1 MGDIFAQRNA
11 LEAELTTGGIGN
23 GMLFDEF
30 VVFYFL
36 QKHRIRRLAEVKLLE
51 FMISLKYYSRYWQR
65 AELFCQLMEVMRY
78 QPLFENPDGFNYRLD
93 YNAQNFFFSIHRKLA
108 TFDCVEEEGATY
120 VEKKSAKKLLKICLY
135 FTEEYQRSRLLAKLD
150 KDLRV
155 FDKVEY
161 CDFDWAMAL
170 MLDEYLASKK
180 RITGTLNRAFSR
192 KY

>member
-1 MGDIFAQRNA
+1 MSKDNEAGKVLPWEYTKQVMADIFAQRNG
-11 LEAELTTGGIGN
+11 LEGELVAGGIGN

-78 QPLFENPDGFNYRLD
+78 QPLFDNPDGFNYRLD

-120 VEKKSAKKLLKICLY
+120 VDKKSAKKLLNICLY

-170 MLDEYLASKK
+170 MLD
-180 RITGTLNRAFSR
+180 
-192 KY
+192 

>member
-1 MGDIFAQRNA
+1 M
-11 LEAELTTGGIGN
+11 
-23 GMLFDEF
+23 
-30 VVFYFL
+30 
-36 QKHRIRRLAEVKLLE
+36 
-51 FMISLKYYSRYWQR
+51 
-65 AELFCQLMEVMRY
+65 
-78 QPLFENPDGFNYRLD
+78 
-93 YNAQNFFFSIHRKLA
+93 
-108 TFDCVEEEGATY
+108 EEEGATY

-180 RITGTLNRAFSR
+180 RITGTLNRAFS
-192 KY
+192 KKF